1 MLQYTAD
8 GCGFKVC
15 RAAIFECA
23 VCGHEV
29 LQCNVGGNIEE
40 PAKCPNTT
48 CGKTWTMIL
57 MHNSSEYNDKQ
68 LIKMQVGNMSGAA

>member
-1 MLQYTAD
+1 M
-8 GCGFKVC
+8 
-15 RAAIFECA
+15 
-23 VCGHEV
+23 
-29 LQCNVGGNIEE
+29 GGNIEE

-68 LIKMQVGNMSGAA
+68 LIKMQVGYMALCQEQQFIGMVTH